1 MQSLPHSPSA
11 ERNKGPIFDL
21 LINHLPVSGQVLE
34 IGSGTGQHVL
44 HFAAACPDQNW
55 QPSERTE
62 ELPGLQQ
69 RLALAA
75 LTNISP
81 ALELDVSRW
90 PWPVEEAPLVI
101 SINTAHIMSW
111 PAVCA
116 MFAGVGQL
124 LENGAEFLLYGP
136 FMHRGRHNAESN
148 AEFDR
153 QLKARSPE
161 MGLRDIRELELLA
174 ARSGMSLVS
183 RHPMPANNQILVFRK
198 D

>member
-1 MQSLPHSPSA
+1 MRSLPQSPSA
-11 ERNKGPIFDL
+11 ERNKGPILEL
-21 LINHLPVSGQVLE
+21 LARHLPVSGQVLE
-34 IGSGTGQHVL
+34 IGSGTGQHVI
-44 HFAAACPDQNW
+44 HFAIACPDQGW
-55 QPSERTE
+55 QPSERIE
-62 ELPGLQQ
+62 ELPVLRQ
-69 RLALAA
+69 RLAMEAPA
-75 LTNISP
+75 NVGP
-81 ALELDVSRW
+81 ALELDVSRQ
-90 PWPVEEAPLVI
+90 PWPVAEAALVI

-116 MFAGVGQL
+116 MFEGVGQL

-136 FMHRGRHNAESN
+136 FMYRGRHNAESN

-161 MGLRDIRELELLA
+161 MGLRDIRELEILA

-183 RHPMPANNQILVFRK
+183 RHPMPANNRILVFRK